1 MKLAVALSI
10 WMATPTVS
18 AFGTPPRHATAA
30 FVHMAPLYGILD
42 EINSG
47 SFDLLSSKGEE
58 PSSSAIEAAY
68 EQFLA
73 DLVFSTNDPR
83 VDIVNNFDRC
93 ADKEWMDWLDKKV
106 KKSKD
111 PEERVALR
119 DLYEMIIEIQEK
131 MKISKLAE
139 ERELMEREEQ
149 ETARSLDA
157 QVVAE
162 EGRKMSNAEIL
173 QKAAA
178 INKAQAGVDATKK
191 EEKKSFYEEDLTP
204 EIRMSYEKM
213 VKKVLPPYD
222 TGDTAASIAFKYYDQ
237 FDAQFVKVLMERSTN
252 GEEGASE
259 ILAALAV
266 EQQKR
271 IAAAAESLRSVLALG
286 DPMRME
292 GAIVKL
298 AREGKVDEPFL
309 LLLEANATQARDAG
323 ALGPAQ
329 LMDKLRKRA
338 AEEKDKQISSKEI
351 RLIRQLLRTDD
362 AVEREKILEDA
373 FTPRENLL
381 VRKPCLHQYIA
392 SLCLG
397 VHSHLFCLV

>member
-10 WMATPTVS
+10 WMTAPAVS
-18 AFGTPPRHATAA
+18 AFGIPPRRVTAA
-30 FVHMAPLYGILD
+30 FVRTAPLYGILD

-58 PSSSAIEAAY
+58 PSSSAMEAAY

-93 ADKEWMDWLDKKV
+93 ADAEWLEWLDKKV
-106 KKSKD
+106 NASKD
-111 PEERVALR
+111 PEERVALK

-131 MKISKLAE
+131 IELSNLVE
-139 ERELMEREEQ
+139 ERAEKERQEQ
-149 ETARSLDA
+149 EAARVVDA
-157 QVVAE
+157 QMEADK
-162 EGRKMSNAEIL
+162 GRKMSNAEIL
-173 QKAAA
+173 QKAAGIDTA
-178 INKAQAGVDATKK
+178 AQAGGVDATTK

-213 VKKVLPPYD
+213 LKKVLPPYEG
-222 TGDTAASIAFKYYDQ
+222 GDTVTSIAFKYYDQ
-237 FDAQFVKVLMERSTN
+237 FDAQFVKVLTERSASD
-252 GEEGASE
+252 EQGASGVLE
-259 ILAALAV
+259 ALAL

-271 IAAAAESLRSVLALG
+271 ISHGAETLKSVLALG

-298 AREGKVDEPFL
+298 AREGKIDEPFL

-329 LMDKLRKRA
+329 LMDKLRARA

-362 AVEREKILEDA
+362 AAEREKILEDA

-381 VRKPCLHQYIA
+381 VSKNLNNAIFFWC
-392 SLCLG
+392 
-397 VHSHLFCLV
+397 

>member
-1 MKLAVALSI
+1 MKLSVALSI
-10 WMATPTVS
+10 WMASPAVS
-18 AFGTPPRHATAA
+18 GFGIPPRRAAAT
-30 FVHMAPLYGILD
+30 FVRTAPLYGILD

-47 SFDLLSSKGEE
+47 SFDLLSSKGDE
-58 PSSSAIEAAY
+58 PSSSAMENAY

-93 ADKEWMDWLDKKV
+93 ADAEWLEWLDKKV
-106 KKSKD
+106 KASRD
-111 PEERVALR
+111 PEERVALK

-131 MKISKLAE
+131 IELSKLTE
-139 ERELMEREEQ
+139 ERAEKERQEREA
-149 ETARSLDA
+149 ARVVDA
-157 QVVAE
+157 QAE
-162 EGRKMSNAEIL
+162 AEQGRKMSTAEIL
-173 QKAAA
+173 QKAAG
-178 INKAQAGVDATKK
+178 IDTAQAGVDATTK

-204 EIRMSYEKM
+204 EIRMSYDKM
-213 VKKVLPPYD
+213 LKKVLPPYEG
-222 TGDTAASIAFKYYDQ
+222 GDTVTSIAFKYYEQ
-237 FDAQFVKVLMERSTN
+237 FDAQFVKVLTERKAS

-259 ILAALAV
+259 VLEALAV

-271 IAAAAESLRSVLALG
+271 ISRAAETLKGVLALG

-329 LMDKLRKRA
+329 LMDKLRARA

-351 RLIRQLLRTDD
+351 RLIRQLLRADD
-362 AVEREKILEDA
+362 AAEREKVLEDA

-381 VRKPCLHQYIA
+381 VSKHEHAI
-392 SLCLG
+392 
-397 VHSHLFCLV
+397 LFGC

>member
-18 AFGTPPRHATAA
+18 AFGTPPHHATAA
-30 FVHMAPLYGILD
+30 FVRMAPLYGILD

-131 MKISKLAE
+131 MTISKLAE
-139 ERELMEREEQ
+139 ERELKEREEQ

-162 EGRKMSNAEIL
+162 EGRRMSNAEIL